1 MLVLVVTGARS
12 GARDRV
18 RVRSRSA
25 CARRVRGAVR
35 ERAVVR
41 GCVRVVPT
49 GSVRPSTKR
58 AHRSR
63 APKRLTN
70 TEHVFAHD
78 TLQSIYC
85 PYELCGLSKYAC
97 SSGVFSRP
105 RTLFRY
111 GYRPKRLTV
120 Q

>member
-1 MLVLVVTGARS
+1 VDRVVDVVDAPS
-12 GARDRV
+12 VSAEARV

-70 TEHVFAHD
+70 T
-78 TLQSIYC
+78 
-85 PYELCGLSKYAC
+85 
-97 SSGVFSRP
+97 
-105 RTLFRY
+105 
-111 GYRPKRLTV
+111 
-120 Q
+120 